1 MKGASLKF
9 IMEMITLL
17 GLTAGT
23 LTTLSF
29 IPQVIKIWKSKSA
42 HDISFGMF
50 IMFSLGILLWVIYGV
65 LIESPPLVIANA
77 VTLVLAIAILLLK
90 RHYRNSGG

>member
-1 MKGASLKF
+1 
-9 IMEMITLL
+9 MEMITLL

-29 IPQVIKIWKSKSA
+29 VPQVVKIWKSKSA
-42 HDISFGMF
+42 EDISFGMF
-50 IMFSLGILLWVIYGV
+50 TMFSLGILLWVIYGL

-77 VTLVLAIAILLLK
+77 VTLILAIAILLLK
-90 RHYRNSGG
+90 RRYRS